1 MRHRNFVSA
10 VVTAENLEQ
19 QQDVQEE
26 WDGLTVLLPNMA
38 AVCREQQTLH

>member
-1 MRHRNFVSA
+1 MSA

-26 WDGLTVLLPNMA
+26 WVGLIVLHLNTD
-38 AVCREQQTLH
+38 AVFREQQMLLSL